1 MERIS
6 YIDLLAKN
14 GIDCAHPGGLAL
26 TKQILRNETIT
37 SNMVLLDVGCGTGQ
51 TSAYIAKYYPC
62 KVIAIDINPN
72 MLEKARQKFV
82 DYQLEI
88 PLIRANAMDLPF
100 RKDSFDI
107 ILAESV
113 TTFTDNIRRTL
124 QEYCRVLKPGG
135 ILLAIE
141 GTALLPLEKTEMKDL
156 KSILGIALLPTK
168 NEWRQLFQEVGFNS
182 VRVLYQQPMNW
193 MGYFP
198 SESAEYFQE
207 YRKTMYR
214 NRKKFG
220 FGIYRCTV

>member
-1 MERIS
+1 MGKTT

-14 GIDCAHPGGLAL
+14 GINGAHPGRLAL
-26 TKQILRNETIT
+26 TKKILRNETIT
-37 SNMVLLDVGCGTGQ
+37 PDMSLLDVGCGTGQ

-62 KVIAIDINPN
+62 KIVAIDINPN
-72 MLEKARQKFV
+72 MLEKARQKFA
-82 DYQLEI
+82 DYQLDI

-100 RKDSFDI
+100 HKDSFDI
-107 ILAESV
+107 ILSESV

-124 QEYCRVLKPGG
+124 REYSRVLKPGG

-141 GTALLPLEKTEMKDL
+141 GTALLPLEKAEIKEL

-168 NEWRQLFQEVGFNS
+168 NEWCQLFQEVGFNF

-193 MGYFP
+193 MRSFP
-198 SESAEYFQE
+198 SESAEDFQE

-220 FGIYRCTV
+220 FGIYRCTA